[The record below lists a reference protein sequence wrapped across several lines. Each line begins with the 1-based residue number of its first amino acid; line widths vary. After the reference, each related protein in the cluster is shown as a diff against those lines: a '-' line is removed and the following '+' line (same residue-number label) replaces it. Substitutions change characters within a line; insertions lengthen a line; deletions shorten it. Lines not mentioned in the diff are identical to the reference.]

1 MGVKIPIKLKD
12 PKLVSVSFELR
23 FESHEAYSDLIALNL
38 VNSLVMQT
46 QASMFQLPIM
56 QLPPIA
62 RANDAALKYSPLF
75 GVNLEN
81 LVVQVGPRVLVV
93 TTENYPGWDVFSK
106 AIENVL
112 GCTKSYRVKTER
124 IGFRTINFFVDE
136 NVENSLNTKVE
147 TNIELEKSSCNFSL
161 VFNEEDNRSR
171 LSFSNDAKMSKNGM
185 PERRGSFIDI
195 DSFYEGNPS
204 DVLEKINSLHTL
216 GKRVFFE
223 SLTESFVKNM
233 GPVYAE

>member
-1 MGVKIPIKLKD
+1 MGVKIPIKLKN

-46 QASMFQLPIM
+46 KASMFQLPIM

-62 RANDAALKYSPLF
+62 RANDPTLKYSPLF

-106 AIENVL
+106 VIENVL
-112 GCTKSYRVKTER
+112 KYTEGYRIKTEQE
-124 IGFRTINFFVDE
+124 I
-136 NVENSLNTKVE
+136 
-147 TNIELEKSSCNFSL
+147 
-161 VFNEEDNRSR
+161 
-171 LSFSNDAKMSKNGM
+171 
-185 PERRGSFIDI
+185 
-195 DSFYEGNPS
+195 
-204 DVLEKINSLHTL
+204 
-216 GKRVFFE
+216 KR
-223 SLTESFVKNM
+223 
-233 GPVYAE
+233 